1 MTAVLWTILLLLTL
15 AVALLGVKVYLL
27 HKGARQLRDG
37 LEERLSEDTNTLL
50 SLSTR
55 DREMRKL
62 ASALNR
68 ELRQLRQDRLR
79 YQQGDRELKEGVAN
93 MSHDL
98 RTPLTAICGYV
109 ELLKGQPLA
118 PDILRYLGQIENRTQ
133 AMKRLTEELF
143 RYSVAASSQQLELR
157 PVDLGRALEESL
169 LSFYGTF
176 ESRHIAPEITLPQA
190 KVERLLDPGALN
202 RVLGNILGNALKYSA
217 GDLTVTL
224 DENGTM
230 AFSNLAPGLDQV
242 AAGRLFDR
250 FYTVEAARNST
261 GLGLSIAKLLTE
273 QMGGTIAA
281 AYHKGRLTVTLSFP
295 AGSSISP

>member
-1 MTAVLWTILLLLTL
+1 MTAVLCTILLLLTL

-93 MSHDL
+93 ISHDL

-157 PVDLGRALEESL
+157 QVDLGQALGFDVTWDS
-169 LSFYGTF
+169 
-176 ESRHIAPEITLPQA
+176 AQ
-190 KVERLLDPGALN
+190 GA
-202 RVLGNILGNALKYSA
+202 ILIDTTKPYS
-217 GDLTVTL
+217 G
-224 DENGTM
+224 
-230 AFSNLAPGLDQV
+230 
-242 AAGRLFDR
+242 
-250 FYTVEAARNST
+250 
-261 GLGLSIAKLLTE
+261 
-273 QMGGTIAA
+273 
-281 AYHKGRLTVTLSFP
+281 
-295 AGSSISP
+295 

>member
-1 MTAVLWTILLLLTL
+1 M
-15 AVALLGVKVYLL
+15 KY
-27 HKGARQLRDG
+27 
-37 LEERLSEDTNTLL
+37 
-50 SLSTR
+50 
-55 DREMRKL
+55 RKL
-62 ASALNR
+62 GRTGLLVSEIGMGCEGMVERSFEEIR
-68 ELRQLRQDRLR
+68 EF
-79 YQQGDRELKEGVAN
+79 V
-93 MSHDL
+93 DL
-98 RTPLTAICGYV
+98 M
-109 ELLKGQPLA
+109 EEKGINCIDLYSPN
-118 PDILRYLGQIENRTQ
+118 PD
-133 AMKRLTEELF
+133 F
-143 RYSVAASSQQLELR
+143 RSN
-157 PVDLGRALEESL
+157 LGRALEESL

-273 QMGGTIAA
+273 QMDGTIAA